1 MMEAK
6 FTGYFLAA
14 TLVIYGSTTTITK
27 AQAAPTN
34 SVEMV
39 AAPLVTT
46 FSCVQNGNDFVTIA
60 RRGDQVTP
68 PVINWKPTLGYYTP
82 KAHCY
87 IVSQE
92 LTRIVA
98 ENGGKLKNLQLIT
111 GTVRNQVVVCAVNKL
126 KSCNSSNMLF
136 SLRTENASN
145 EQGVATLNQFSVL
158 GSRTTVTESF
168 GVNSLRLEDL
178 NRFLG
183 PED

>member
-1 MMEAK
+1 MAAK
-6 FTGYFLAA
+6 FSGSFLAA
-14 TLVIYGSTTTITK
+14 TLVIYGTTATI

-34 SVEMV
+34 SVETLL
-39 AAPLVTT
+39 AAQPLVTT

-60 RRGDQVTP
+60 RRGDRSTP

-98 ENGGKLKNLQLIT
+98 ENAGKLKHLLLIT
-111 GTVRNQVVVCAVNKL
+111 GTVRNQVVVCAVNEL
-126 KSCNSSNMLF
+126 KSLCNGSNTLF
-136 SLRTENASN
+136 SLRTDNSITD
-145 EQGVATLNQFSVL
+145 QGVATLNQFLFL
-158 GSRTTVTESF
+158 GSGTTVTESSA
-168 GVNSLRLEDL
+168 VTSLRLENL

-183 PED
+183 SEG